1 MGAGSKV
8 LLANARLV
16 NEGAVKEV
24 DVLVDGDRIGKIQPQ
39 VTVEAGFEVV
49 DLDGRYLLPGL
60 IDDQVHFRE
69 PGLTHKG
76 SLATESRAAIRGGVT
91 SVMEMPNT
99 APPTTDRQALAEK
112 RGRARGRCFA
122 NYAFY
127 LGATNDNL
135 EEIRRIKRPE
145 ACGIKVFMGASTG
158 NMLVDD
164 PATLEGIFADAPL
177 PVATH
182 CEDTPTILANEAR
195 FRARYGDAVPMSAH
209 PLIRSA
215 EACYRSSSL
224 AVELARRHGTRLHV
238 LHLTTARELE
248 LFEPGPLAGKRITGE
263 VCVHHLWFDESRY
276 ADLGTRIKCNPAIKT
291 RADRDALLQ
300 GVLDDR
306 IDVIATDH
314 APHTLEEKSGAYFEA
329 PAGLP
334 LVQHS
339 LQMLMECHLD
349 GKIPLT
355 RIPEKAAHNPA
366 VLFGIADRGFVREG
380 FFADLV
386 AVDVNESEV
395 VTVEGLAYKCGWSP
409 LEGEHFSSSIYMTM
423 LNGKVVFRDGLV
435 ASQPLGRHLEFV
447 GQ

>member
-1 MGAGSKV
+1 MTASGKR
-8 LLANARLV
+8 LLLNARLV
-16 NEGAVKEV
+16 NEGEIRET
-24 DVLVDGDRIGKIQPQ
+24 DVLIDGERIGRIQPGLS
-39 VTVEAGFEVV
+39 ASAADEVI
-49 DLDGRYLLPGL
+49 DLHGRYLLPGL

-99 APPTTDRQALAEK
+99 APPTTDRQALADK
-112 RGRARGRCFA
+112 RARARGRCFA

-127 LGATNDNL
+127 LGATNDNV
-135 EEIRRIKRPE
+135 EEIRRVTRKD

-164 PATLEGIFADAPL
+164 PDTLERIFADASL
-177 PVATH
+177 PVVTH

-195 FRARYGDAVPMSAH
+195 YRARYGDDVPMAAH
-209 PLIRSA
+209 PRIRSA

-238 LHLTTARELE
+238 LHLSTARELE
-248 LFEPGPLAGKRITGE
+248 LFQAGPMVEKRITAE

-276 ADLGTRIKCNPAIKT
+276 ADLGSRIKCNPAIKT
-291 RADRDALLQ
+291 AADREGLLE
-300 GVLDDR
+300 GVRDDL

-314 APHTLEEKSGAYFEA
+314 APHTLEEKSRPYFEA

-339 LQMLMECHLD
+339 LQMLMELSLA
-349 GKIPLT
+349 GKISLT
-355 RIPEKAAHNPA
+355 SIPEKAAHNPA
-366 VLFGIADRGFVREG
+366 RLFGVADRGFVREG
-380 FFADLV
+380 YFADLV
-386 AVDVNESEV
+386 VVDENRPEAVTASRLD
-395 VTVEGLAYKCGWSP
+395 YKCGWSP
-409 LEGEHFSSSIYMTM
+409 LEGERFSSTIHMTI
-423 LNGKVVFRDGLV
+423 LNGNVVFRDGRP
-435 ASQPLGRHLEFV
+435 AEQPHGRALRFV
-447 GQ
+447 GP